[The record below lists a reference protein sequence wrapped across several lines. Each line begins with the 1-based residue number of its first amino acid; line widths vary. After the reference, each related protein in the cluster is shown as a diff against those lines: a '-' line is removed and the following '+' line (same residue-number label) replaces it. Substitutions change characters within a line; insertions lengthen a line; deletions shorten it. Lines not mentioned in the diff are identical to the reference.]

1 MDPKSVYSHDIFSL
15 LNSLYKMLDL
25 CTFGA
30 ESGLD
35 PLVVV
40 FFAVGDQQVKR

>member
-1 MDPKSVYSHDIFSL
+1 
-15 LNSLYKMLDL
+15 L

-35 PLVVV
+35 PFVVV
-40 FFAVGDQQVKR
+40 FLAVRDQQVKR